1 MILANAG
8 CGFST
13 VAAAAAMPLAAAPV
27 RPSYLVDRVSGG
39 DRRRLC
45 EMGLVEGASIQVVNR
60 RTRDMLVV
68 RVGGCR
74 LALARGMADCVW
86 VR

>member
-1 MILANAG
+1 MVLAQESAG
-8 CGFST
+8 VSGGAS
-13 VAAAAAMPLAAAPV
+13 MPLASAPE
-27 RPSYLVDRVSGG
+27 RPSYCVDRVSGT

-45 EMGLVEGASIQVVNR
+45 EMGLIEGARIQVVNR